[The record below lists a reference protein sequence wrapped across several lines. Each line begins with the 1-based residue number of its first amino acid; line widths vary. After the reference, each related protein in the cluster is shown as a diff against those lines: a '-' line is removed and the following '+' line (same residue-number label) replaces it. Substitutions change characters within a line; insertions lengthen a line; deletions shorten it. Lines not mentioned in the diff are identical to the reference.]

1 MRTNQTKRNVHVTF
15 TYSVLNGLEFD
26 REVKINRITFKKT
39 FGDCVVDGELP
50 EIVQLPKGKA
60 RTYLLEKMA
69 EPQQKNRYALVE
81 KNWSPSEIKAL
92 VRIKNLEKRIKD
104 AEKDKKK

>member
-1 MRTNQTKRNVHVTF
+1 
-15 TYSVLNGLEFD
+15 
-26 REVKINRITFKKT
+26 
-39 FGDCVVDGELP
+39 
-50 EIVQLPKGKA
+50 
-60 RTYLLEKMA
+60 MA

-81 KNWSPSEIKAL
+81 KNWSPSEIKAW